1 MNRRSTSGL
10 LVCKSN
16 LGVSRIERN
25 RLSLIV
31 VASLFLLATVVH
43 AGDSIQDSTQAHFSH
58 LLVLPEKQSDDT
70 SHFSYGISGVVTI
83 KSDEVRNGFGFG
95 VSGFFD
101 GFLPL
106 VPRAGMDLVISKLD
120 VEGLPDAEF
129 IIISPSLDLALR
141 RTTGRLRPYAGIG
154 INLHFNHL
162 SFDEPAD
169 VSISGYDST
178 TQARQIDMGWGITP
192 HLRLGLIITAG
203 KNLDL
208 LVESRLM
215 SASHTAD
222 INYRDRL
229 TGDEW
234 TGTVDYNMPSVWFF
248 LGIIRDP

>member
-1 MNRRSTSGL
+1 M
-10 LVCKSN
+10 SN
-16 LGVSRIERN
+16 LGVRRIERN

-31 VASLFLLATVVH
+31 VASLFLLVTVVR
-43 AGDSIQDSTQAHFSH
+43 AGDSIQDSTQAHFPH
-58 LLVLPEKQSDDT
+58 LLLLQEKPSDDT
-70 SHFSYGISGVVTI
+70 SHFSYGISGIATI
-83 KSDEVRNGFGFG
+83 KSDEIRNGFGFG
-95 VSGFFD
+95 ISAFFD
-101 GFLPL
+101 RFLPL
-106 VPRAGMDLVISKLD
+106 VPRASMDLVVSKLD

-129 IIISPSLDLALR
+129 VIFSPSLDLTLR
-141 RTTGRLRPYAGIG
+141 RSTGRLCPYAGIG

-192 HLRLGLIITAG
+192 HLRVGLIITAG

-208 LVESRLM
+208 LIEGRLM

-222 INYRDRL
+222 VNYRDRL
-229 TGDEW
+229 TGVEW
-234 TGTVDYNMPSVWFF
+234 SGTVDYSMPSLWFS